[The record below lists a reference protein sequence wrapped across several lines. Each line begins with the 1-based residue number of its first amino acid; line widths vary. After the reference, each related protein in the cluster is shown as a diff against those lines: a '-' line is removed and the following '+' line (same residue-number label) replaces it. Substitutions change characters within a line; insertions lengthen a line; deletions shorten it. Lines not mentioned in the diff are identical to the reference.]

1 MNITVIGTGYVGLVT
16 GVSLSEIGHH
26 VTCID
31 IDAHKIDEMRKGISP
46 IFEPGLE
53 ELMRKN
59 TADGRLNFETSYEKG
74 LAQAD
79 IIFIAVGTPQKSDG
93 HANLEQITDAFQTH
107 RKACQTRYSRGN
119 EKHSARWDKRFD

>member
-59 TADGRLNFETSYEKG
+59 TADGRLNLKR
-74 LAQAD
+74 AM
-79 IIFIAVGTPQKSDG
+79 
-93 HANLEQITDAFQTH
+93 
-107 RKACQTRYSRGN
+107 RKAWHRQTS
-119 EKHSARWDKRFD
+119 FL

>member
-46 IFEPGLE
+46 IFEIQVL
-53 ELMRKN
+53 
-59 TADGRLNFETSYEKG
+59 
-74 LAQAD
+74 
-79 IIFIAVGTPQKSDG
+79 KS
-93 HANLEQITDAFQTH
+93 
-107 RKACQTRYSRGN
+107 
-119 EKHSARWDKRFD
+119 